1 MQRLIPTCGI
11 NNGSGSLKKTK
22 TFVELLRTEAAFE
35 AWLKFSCPPRRLD
48 GGVWKGSLWHLINPA
63 AWSCTGL
70 WDWEWATESVLRVF
84 MLVCLTLSPW
94 ENTKGG
100 GGKTLSSCHISC
112 SDRSGVKLISVFTP
126 DWTNPVMGHYNNQL
140 VLCLGNTP
148 TDSIQHWRLFVGIF
162 VSGLLIKGQT
172 VRKQNRGKC
181 AKLLGIFPL

>member
-70 WDWEWATESVLRVF
+70 WDWEWANESVLRVF

-126 DWTNPVMGHYNNQL
+126 DWTDPVMGHYTSCVVRISWCYVWEILQQTQY
-140 VLCLGNTP
+140 NT
-148 TDSIQHWRLFVGIF
+148 DG
-162 VSGLLIKGQT
+162 
-172 VRKQNRGKC
+172 C
-181 AKLLGIFPL
+181 LLGFSSLACSLKETK